1 MRYQEPIYIQNNNS
15 AVRNKDILNVNMSSD
30 ICIFGAPLFTM
41 SGASKIDCTGSTG
54 TTYVVST
61 ATTIDLSFHF
71 TGNTDSFT
79 ANSAT
84 FKYEIYKYNSN
95 ASSFVLPPIYQ
106 SNIFN
111 YSGFSGTS
119 ILTESIPVNKLV
131 LDGEYLIKGYYQFS
145 ACTNFLGL
153 LGKTVDTITYRSGK
167 QYGLYDNELDFYFI
181 AMTEADAPKLLNSGS
196 NTPLASKLFQQVIL
210 PIEGQKN
217 FTIDF
222 GIVGDFVLTL
232 NGLVLALNYDYTISG
247 SVITLVDSSVKGDI
261 VTIIYTTS
269 GGNTLNSDNINIT
282 SAIPS
287 GSTDNQGTNQAYYNT
302 TQGKYEIYAS
312 VAPET
317 GGSILVMI
325 NGVTL
330 ANGVDYYQSI
340 SNAKRII
347 LQGNLMVGDMI
358 TLVYFPSVSVINGL
372 LTNNPVVS
380 WLVKAPQLI
389 NGTYTL
395 QVSTGSSFSTIYSSS
410 SQDYVVGKTV
420 YYDTFVASGQ
430 IGTYLYYRIKNEKNY
445 VTLCGDVITST
456 AYSDIIPIIIQT
468 NAINSY

>member
-1 MRYQEPIYIQNNNS
+1 MRYQEPIYIQNDNS

-30 ICIFGAPLFTM
+30 VCIFGAPLFTM
-41 SGASKIDCTGSTG
+41 SGASKIDCTGTTG

-61 ATTIDLSFHF
+61 ATTIPLSFHF
-71 TGNTDSFT
+71 TGNTNSFT

-84 FKYEIYKYNSN
+84 FNYEIYKYNSN
-95 ASSFVLPPIYQ
+95 ASSFALPPVYQ
-106 SNIFN
+106 SSIFT

-119 ILTESIPVNKLV
+119 VVSENVAISKLG

-145 ACTNFLGL
+145 ACTNFLNL
-153 LGKTVDTITYRSGK
+153 LGKTVNTITYRSGK
-167 QYGLYDNELDFYFI
+167 EYGLYDNDLDFYFI
-181 AMTEADAPKLLNSGS
+181 AMTEADTPKLLNSGS

-210 PIEGQKN
+210 PTEGQKN
-217 FTIDF
+217 FIINF

-247 SVITLVDSSVKGDI
+247 SVITMVDSTVKGDI

-269 GGNTLNSDNINIT
+269 GGNTLTSDNINIT
-282 SAIPS
+282 STISS
-287 GSTDNQGTNQAYYNT
+287 GATDNQGTNQAYYNT

-312 VAPET
+312 VSPET

-340 SNAKRII
+340 SNDKRII
-347 LQGNLMVGDMI
+347 LQGNLVVGDII

-380 WLVKAPQLI
+380 WSVKAPQLI

-395 QVSTGSSFSTIYSSS
+395 EISSGSSFSTLYSSS
-410 SQDYVVGKTV
+410 SQDYVVGKTD
-420 YYDTFVASGQ
+420 YYDTFVASGSV
-430 IGTYLYYRIKNEKNY
+430 GTYLYYRIKNQKNY
-445 VTLCGDVITST
+445 VTICGDVITST